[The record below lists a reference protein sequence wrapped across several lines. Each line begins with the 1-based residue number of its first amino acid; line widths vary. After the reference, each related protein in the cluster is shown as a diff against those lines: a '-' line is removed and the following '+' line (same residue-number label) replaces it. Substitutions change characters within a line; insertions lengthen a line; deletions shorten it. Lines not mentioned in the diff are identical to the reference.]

1 MSRVILSYGTSLQ
14 IFHLKSDFYN
24 IIFHLKSTF
33 FSQGRLE
40 SNTKCFRNNHV
51 LRAENFASARKK
63 TVPYEKCEFC
73 RLMTEDWY
81 IYVNFRW
88 NNYKWMLLINV
99 QFLWLLKI
107 KTKYDLDSPT
117 IQFYSCKTGII
128 KTFVEWH
135 QMKTAWGT
143 CISLKLQAFLAN
155 HNVRLNCN

>member
-1 MSRVILSYGTSLQ
+1 MMCNILVIVTHPVDPLIFNIYSPYCTCMMSRVILSYGTSLQ

-33 FSQGRLE
+33 ISQGRLE

-99 QFLWLLKI
+99 QFFMVTQNKDKVWLG
-107 KTKYDLDSPT
+107 
-117 IQFYSCKTGII
+117 F
-128 KTFVEWH
+128 TFHSVLFV
-135 QMKTAWGT
+135 Q
-143 CISLKLQAFLAN
+143 N
-155 HNVRLNCN
+155 RDY